1 MSRIARD
8 ALGDLVYD
16 QIVRMLLNNDL
27 KAGEKVLKKELAAVL
42 GVSQTPI
49 NEAVSRLM
57 REGIIEQKGRNG
69 LFVRVFTNK
78 DMMDLFAVR
87 AGLEGSALHLCMED
101 AGNPRF
107 LRLLTLFDDFSY
119 PIPEDRFKE
128 YQKKDQEFHGEIL
141 KISGNRVILD
151 FIHNFEFILR
161 CYQKGLVR
169 NPDETLMEHKEIIN
183 AIRNNKAEKA
193 QKLIMSHHWKT
204 RERLRS
210 MSDSEV

>member
-16 QIVRMLLNNDL
+16 QIVRMLLNHDL
-27 KAGEKVLKKELAAVL
+27 KPGDKVLKKELATVL

-49 NEAVSRLM
+49 NEAVNRLL
-57 REGIIEQKGRNG
+57 REGILEQQGRAG
-69 LFVRVFTNK
+69 IFVRVFNNK
-78 DMMDLFAVR
+78 DMMELFAVR
-87 AGLEGSALHLCMED
+87 AGLEGSALQLCMED

-107 LRLLTLFDDFSY
+107 LRLLNLFDDFSY
-119 PIPEDRFKE
+119 PIHKDRYKE

-141 KISGNRVILD
+141 KISANRVILD

-161 CYQKGLVR
+161 CYQKGLIR
-169 NPDETLMEHKEIIN
+169 NPDETLIEHKEIIN
-183 AIRNNKAEKA
+183 AIRNSEADIA

-204 RERLRS
+204 REKLRN
-210 MSDSEV
+210 MPDSEV

>member
-16 QIVRMLLNNDL
+16 QIVKMLLNHDL
-27 KAGEKVLKKELAAVL
+27 KPGDKVLKKELATVL

-49 NEAVSRLM
+49 NEALSRLI
-57 REGIIEQKGRNG
+57 REGIVEQQGRGG
-69 LFVRVFTNK
+69 LFVRVFTNQ

-101 AGNPRF
+101 AENPRF
-107 LRLLTLFDDFSY
+107 LRLLSLFDDFPY
-119 PIPEDRFKE
+119 PVPDDRYKE
-128 YQKKDQEFHGEIL
+128 YQRKDQEFHGEIL

-161 CYQKGLVR
+161 CYQKGLIR
-169 NPDETLMEHKEIIN
+169 NPDETLIEHKEIVK
-183 AIRNNKAEKA
+183 AIKNNEADKA
-193 QKLIMSHHWKT
+193 QQLIMSHHWKT
-204 RERLRS
+204 RERLRT
-210 MSDSEV
+210 MPDSEV